1 MSEDNFFVNKFLY
14 FQEKNQNDYFYNSLI
29 YIFEHNQQGALGIV
43 MNKIIPISESTIF
56 KSLKINA
63 EVDKKNL
70 LNGGPVDMNKLF
82 VIHNQPSQKE
92 SLIVPNGLSLTSS
105 IDVIESIGNGSFG
118 NSYRLALGYCGWD
131 AGQLDYE
138 VSKNSWLILDISSE
152 IVFNEQPKN
161 LVKSI
166 SNEVGFDIDKIQNSE
181 IITKH

>member
-43 MNKIIPISESTIF
+43 MNKVIPISESTIF

-105 IDVIESIGNGSFG
+105 IDVIESIGNGTFG

-138 VSKNSWLILDISSE
+138 VSKNI
-152 IVFNEQPKN
+152 P
-161 LVKSI
+161 
-166 SNEVGFDIDKIQNSE
+166 GFLLCLMLTLQLRLRQKQMFVVHLLMRLKLLN
-181 IITKH
+181 HWV

>member
-1 MSEDNFFVNKFLY
+1 
-14 FQEKNQNDYFYNSLI
+14 
-29 YIFEHNQQGALGIV
+29 

-56 KSLKINA
+56 KSLKIKT

-105 IDVIESIGNGSFG
+105 IDVIESIGNGTFG

-131 AGQLDYE
+131 CLLYTSPSPRD
-138 VSKNSWLILDISSE
+138 
-152 IVFNEQPKN
+152 
-161 LVKSI
+161 
-166 SNEVGFDIDKIQNSE
+166 
-181 IITKH
+181 

>member
-56 KSLKINA
+56 KSLKIKT

-105 IDVIESIGNGSFG
+105 IDVIESIGNGTFG
-118 NSYRLALGYCGWD
+118 
-131 AGQLDYE
+131 
-138 VSKNSWLILDISSE
+138 K
-152 IVFNEQPKN
+152 
-161 LVKSI
+161 
-166 SNEVGFDIDKIQNSE
+166 
-181 IITKH
+181 

>member
-43 MNKIIPISESTIF
+43 MNKVIPISENIIF

-63 EVDKKNL
+63 DIERKNL

-82 VIHNQPSQKE
+82 VIHNQPQHKE
-92 SLIVPNGLSLTSS
+92 SLVVHKGLCLTSS
-105 IDVIESIGNGSFG
+105 IEVIESIGNGTFDG
-118 NSYRLALGYCGWD
+118 SYRLALGYCGWD

-138 VSKNSWLILDISSE
+138 VSKNSWHIIDFNPLEIFNSEPEELISIISKT
-152 IVFNEQPKN
+152 N
-161 LVKSI
+161 
-166 SNEVGFDIDKIQNSE
+166 GFDIDKIQHTD

>member
-56 KSLKINA
+56 KSLKINT

-70 LNGGPVDMNKLF
+70 LNGGPVDTNKLF
-82 VIHNQPSQKE
+82 VIHNQPSQEE

-105 IDVIESIGNGSFG
+105 IDVIESIGNGTFG

-166 SNEVGFDIDKIQNSE
+166 SNEVGYDIDKIQNSE